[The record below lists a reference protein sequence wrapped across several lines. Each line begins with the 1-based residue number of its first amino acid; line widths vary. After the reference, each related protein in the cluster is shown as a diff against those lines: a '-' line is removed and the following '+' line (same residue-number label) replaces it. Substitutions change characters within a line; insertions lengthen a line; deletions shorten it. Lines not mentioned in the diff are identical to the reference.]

1 MKSLL
6 TDRPDTAKI
15 RMKNI
20 LVVTIRNH
28 KKETVMKQKSV
39 MLALVFAS
47 ILALVGV
54 AQIFAQGPNP
64 RNPRAPRALAGTA
77 FTYQGQLK
85 DNGAPAN
92 GAYDFQFALFDAAS
106 GGTQIGATLNSNDV
120 TVTNGYFTT
129 PLDFGANAFTGDARY
144 LEIAVRPGASSG
156 AYTPLTPRQALTPA
170 PYALALP
177 GLYTQ
182 QNATSPNLIGGHISN
197 TVTSGVYGATISGG
211 GENAL
216 ANRVTDNY
224 GTIGGGYNNQA
235 GDNTGSISD
244 KAFATIGGGGNNT
257 AGWYATVGGGYSNDA
272 SGSDATIGGGYN
284 NTASL
289 QHTTVAGGYQNV
301 ASADSATV
309 GGGSLNNATGNYSTV
324 GGGHT
329 NNVSAHYATVP
340 GGAYAAATQYGQ
352 MAFASGRFDTTGD
365 AQTSTFVLRNTTADA
380 TPTELFLNGFTTRL
394 TIATNRV
401 LTFDILVVGV
411 NVNNGNAAGYR
422 LAGVIKN
429 IGGTTSFIGTP
440 NQVILGEDAAGWD
453 ATVVADNTN
462 DALVVQVTGVPTANI
477 RWVATVRTVEVAN

>member
-1 MKSLL
+1 
-6 TDRPDTAKI
+6 
-15 RMKNI
+15 
-20 LVVTIRNH
+20 
-28 KKETVMKQKSV
+28 MKQKSV

-64 RNPRAPRALAGTA
+64 RNPRAPRALVGTA

-85 DNGAPAN
+85 DNGTPAN

-106 GGTQIGATLNSNDV
+106 GGTQIGATLNLNDV

-156 AYTPLTPRQALTPA
+156 AYTPLTPRQALTPT

-182 QNATSPNLIGGHISN
+182 QNATSPNLIGGFSGNI
-197 TVTSGVYGATISGG
+197 VTSTLVGV
-211 GENAL
+211 
-216 ANRVTDNY
+216 
-224 GTIGGGYNNQA
+224 TIGGG
-235 GDNTGSISD
+235 GSSIFPNRGWFD
-244 KAFATIGGGGNNT
+244 YATIGGGRGNI
-257 AGWYATVGGGYSNDA
+257 ASN
-272 SGSDATIGGGYN
+272 
-284 NTASL
+284 
-289 QHTTVAGGYQNV
+289 
-301 ASADSATV
+301 DSATV
-309 GGGSLNNATGNYSTV
+309 GGGFANTASGWISTVAGGENNVATGDNSTVAGGTSNHAYNASTTV
-324 GGGHT
+324 GGGDTNEASGMYSTIAGGHT
-329 NNVSAHYATVP
+329 NTASNENAAVAGGANNTASGPSSFISGGNGNIASATFATVP
-340 GGAYAAATQYGQ
+340 GGQFGLATHFGEMAYAN
-352 MAFASGRFDTTGD
+352 GRFSATGD
-365 AQTSTFVLRNTTADA
+365 AQTSTYVLRNTTANN
-380 TPTELFLNGFTTRL
+380 TPTELFLDGASSRL

-429 IGGTTSFIGTP
+429 IGGITSFIGTP

-462 DALVVQVTGVPTANI
+462 DALVVQVTGVPMANI